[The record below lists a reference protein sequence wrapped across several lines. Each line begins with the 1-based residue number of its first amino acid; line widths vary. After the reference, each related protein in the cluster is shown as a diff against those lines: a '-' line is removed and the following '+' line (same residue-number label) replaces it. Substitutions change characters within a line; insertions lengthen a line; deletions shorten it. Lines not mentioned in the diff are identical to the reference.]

1 MFGNNGSVTLK
12 SSAICA
18 CVSQTVSS
26 SKRTSNLTASSGWY
40 SMISPCFSIICFAFI
55 ILLQMYEKK
64 RYKVCFFRKYY
75 LKNLFPFY
83 FNKTETFCCLVVH
96 SWGIK

>member
-12 SSAICA
+12 KFCYLRL
-18 CVSQTVSS
+18 CEPTVSS

-55 ILLQMYEKK
+55 ILLQMYEK
-64 RYKVCFFRKYY
+64 
-75 LKNLFPFY
+75 
-83 FNKTETFCCLVVH
+83 ETL
-96 SWGIK
+96 